1 MGDVLVM
8 RSEYRLQ
15 QWAEMIRACRESGL
29 SNKEFCRQNGISEK
43 TYYYWLR
50 RLRQV
55 ACENTQ
61 PKLVRLEAA
70 KEQEGEH
77 CAILLRYKDAELEIQ
92 AGTDRDTITAV
103 LQALKSV

>member
-1 MGDVLVM
+1 MDDVLAM

-15 QWAEMIRACRESGL
+15 QWSEMARACRESGL

-61 PKLVRLEAA
+61 PKLVRLDAA
-70 KEQEGEH
+70 KDQEPDH
-77 CAILLRYKDAELEIQ
+77 CAILLRYKDAELEIR
-92 AGTDRDTITAV
+92 AGTDCDTIATV
-103 LQALKSV
+103 LQALKSI

>member
-1 MGDVLVM
+1 MEDVLAT

-15 QWAEMIRACRESGL
+15 QWADMTRACRESGM

-50 RLRQV
+50 RLREA
-55 ACENTQ
+55 ACENAQ

-70 KEQEGEH
+70 KEQESEH
-77 CAILLRYKDAELEIQ
+77 CAILLRYKDAELEIR
-92 AGTDRDTITAV
+92 AGTDCDTITMV
-103 LQALKSV
+103 LQALKSI

>member
-1 MGDVLVM
+1 MGDVLAM

-15 QWAEMIRACRESGL
+15 QWSEMIRACRESGL

-70 KEQEGEH
+70 KDKETDH
-77 CAILLRYKDAELEIQ
+77 SAILLRYKEAELRIR
-92 AGTDRDTITAV
+92 AGTDRDTIAAV
-103 LQALKSV
+103 LQALKNI